1 MYYDLLSPTP
11 PPLPQKLP
19 GMVNHIISKVPDY
32 VKPAAAQ
39 MLFPPLA
46 AQMHDIEFR
55 YITNILREPVCCME
69 GCIANSG
76 VGKGFIDDMIEE
88 IIRPLRAEFP
98 ARRMRREI
106 LRAESWKTW
115 VA

>member
-19 GMVNHIISKVPDY
+19 GMANHIISKVPDY

-55 YITNILREPVCCME
+55 YITNILRESMCCME
-69 GCIANSG
+69 GCVADSG

-98 ARRMRREI
+98 AKRMRREI
-106 LRAESWKTW
+106 LRAE
-115 VA
+115 